1 MDPVAFVLIL
11 LALIVIV
18 TALVAVAGQRQ
29 RPGGRGSAPGTG
41 FHELKSD
48 YQSGVGGGHSQSWK
62 IPRDPQDYA
71 KLFIP
76 KDAKK

>member
-1 MDPVAFVLIL
+1 MDPVAVVLIL
-11 LALIVIV
+11 VALIVVV
-18 TALVAVAGQRQ
+18 TALLAISAGRQ
-29 RPGGRGSAPGTG
+29 SPGSRGSAPGKG
-41 FHELKSD
+41 FHELRSD
-48 YQSGVGGGHSQSWK
+48 YQSGMGGGHSQSWK